1 MVRLRE
7 AAAYVAFLLPK
18 AVAAASH
25 AVVHDDTYFYG
36 QSPPIYPTPEMTG
49 VGDWGDASSKAQIL
63 VSQMTLEEKV
73 SLTGGIQNST
83 SGCGGNIPAISRLG
97 FPGMCLQDGPNGI
110 KGTELVNGYPSGIHL
125 GASWNKSLAYHQ
137 AYAIGGEFRRKGATL
152 ALGPP
157 VIGPLGRI
165 AFGGR
170 NWEGYSN
177 DPYLSGIL
185 GAEAVRGVQNNG
197 VISCAK
203 HFVGNEQ
210 ELHRNPHLDKHT
222 NKTVEASSSNID
234 DRTMHELYMWPFADV
249 VHAGAASVMCAY
261 QRLNNSYSC
270 HNSKALNGLLKT
282 ELGFQG
288 FVMSDWS
295 AQHTGIASALAGLDM
310 AMPYGREYWGASL
323 AEAVRNGSVP
333 ASHIDNMVTRIMAA
347 WYFSHQDDPS
357 LPSVGVGLASDFE
370 KRHPIIDARNPDD
383 AGLILEGAIQGHVLV
398 KNINNAL
405 PLTTPRILSL
415 YGYDAKTPD
424 TNNAKAGM
432 NGWSLGLQSHNYR
445 SVICGFASIGGQC
458 PPFPPIAANGTI
470 ISGGGSGAV
479 TPVYISSP
487 FQALQARAHRD
498 KSQLFWDFDG
508 TEPTNSETDACL
520 VFINAASSE
529 GVDRPALRDDYSDGL
544 IIDIASRCNNTIVVI
559 HNAGV
564 RLVDQWIEHPNVTA
578 VIFAHLPGQDSG
590 EAITQILYGDVSP
603 SGKLPYTLPRN
614 ESDYGS
620 ILAPV
625 TYTGWDRYFPQ
636 DNFTEGVFI
645 DYRAFDAKKITP
657 RFEFGFGMTYTTFE
671 YSNLRVRQ
679 NVKSNNLSEYP
690 VGPIIPGGSADLWDT
705 VAVVTADLTNSGKM
719 EAAEIAQLYV
729 HIPAIGQPVKQL
741 RGFNK
746 IIIPPGETRTVD
758 FRLRR
763 RDLSIWDVVSQK
775 WKLIIGTEYLIYIG
789 ASSDKSLL
797 NGTLVLSMD

>member
-1 MVRLRE
+1 
-7 AAAYVAFLLPK
+7 
-18 AVAAASH
+18 
-25 AVVHDDTYFYG
+25 
-36 QSPPIYPTPEMTG
+36 
-49 VGDWGDASSKAQIL
+49 
-63 VSQMTLEEKV
+63 
-73 SLTGGIQNST
+73 
-83 SGCGGNIPAISRLG
+83 
-97 FPGMCLQDGPNGI
+97 
-110 KGTELVNGYPSGIHL
+110 
-125 GASWNKSLAYHQ
+125 
-137 AYAIGGEFRRKGATL
+137 
-152 ALGPP
+152 
-157 VIGPLGRI
+157 
-165 AFGGR
+165 
-170 NWEGYSN
+170 
-177 DPYLSGIL
+177 
-185 GAEAVRGVQNNG
+185 
-197 VISCAK
+197 
-203 HFVGNEQ
+203 
-210 ELHRNPHLDKHT
+210 
-222 NKTVEASSSNID
+222 
-234 DRTMHELYMWPFADV
+234 
-249 VHAGAASVMCAY
+249 
-261 QRLNNSYSC
+261 
-270 HNSKALNGLLKT
+270 
-282 ELGFQG
+282 
-288 FVMSDWS
+288 MSDWS

-310 AMPYGREYWGASL
+310 AMPYGREYWSASL

-333 ASHIDNMVTRIMAA
+333 ESHIDNMVTRIMAA
-347 WYFSHQDDPS
+347 WYFSHQDNPI
-357 LPSVGVGLASDFE
+357 LPSVGVGLTSNFE
-370 KRHPIIDARNPDD
+370 KRHPIIDARDPED
-383 AGLILEGAIQGHVLV
+383 AGLILDGAIQGHVLV

-405 PLTTPRILSL
+405 PLTIPRILSI

-424 TNNAKAGM
+424 TNTAKIGM

-498 KSQLFWDFDG
+498 KAQLFWDFNG
-508 TEPTNSETDACL
+508 AEPTNSEADACL

-614 ESDYGS
+614 ESDYES

-636 DNFTEGVFI
+636 DDFTEGVFI
-645 DYRAFDAKKITP
+645 DYRAFDAKEITP

-679 NVKSNNLSEYP
+679 DVKSNNLSEYP
-690 VGPIIPGGSADLWDT
+690 VGPMIPGGSADLWDI
-705 VAVVTADLTNSGKM
+705 VAVVTADLTNSGGM

-729 HIPAIGQPVKQL
+729 HIPVNGQPVKQL
-741 RGFNK
+741 RDFNK

-758 FRLRR
+758 FGLRR

-775 WKLIIGTEYLIYIG
+775 WKIIIGTEYLIYIG
-789 ASSDKSLL
+789 SSSDKLFL
-797 NGTLVLSMD
+797 NGTLVLSKD